1 MLIIASRAPVSSPT
15 PIICVTIVGNTGAA
29 RIGVEMVPPFA
40 TEARTSFI
48 AFSTTLLPEV
58 LPTISI
64 ASSIGTPAATSAENV
79 REKRAMQTF
88 CTMSPIFHGTLSLN
102 LSHCIRPD
110 LGRASTSGSRRRR
123 PR

>member
-1 MLIIASRAPVSSPT
+1 
-15 PIICVTIVGNTGAA
+15 
-29 RIGVEMVPPFA
+29 MVPPFT

-58 LPTISI
+58 LPTMSI

-88 CTMSPIFHGTLSLN
+88 CTMPPIFHGILSLN
-102 LSHCIRPD
+102 MSHCIRPE
-110 LGRASTSGSRRRR
+110 LVAFHFLKLKTAAQTRMMATYHLPVMKSESATVTFVI
-123 PR
+123 